1 MNDTATDTARAKAP
15 TDPAVSDGAPA
26 SGHGLPASPETAAT
40 LAARRATRRRRFA
53 WFFGVLAIVALGAA
67 LYWFIVGR
75 FSEETDDAYVAGNV
89 VQIAAQIQGTVTDV
103 LVADTQQV
111 KAGQALVR
119 LDDAE
124 AAAAFA
130 QAQAQ
135 LAQAVRQV
143 ANTRLSM
150 QTYEQTVK
158 AREADLKLAQQA
170 YRARAGASVEVVAPE
185 ELARAKSSLANAQAA
200 LAGAQAQREA
210 ARALGSERPVGQNP
224 AVQQAA
230 AQFKLAYRNLKRTT
244 IVSPVDGTVGQ
255 RSVQIGQQ
263 VGPGVPLMSVVQ
275 LRQVWVEA
283 NFKEGQLR
291 HMRVG
296 QPVRL
301 ESDLYGARVTYHGRV
316 EGFSAGTGSAFSML
330 PSQNAAG
337 NWIKEGQ
344 LRHMRVGQPV
354 RLESD
359 LYGARVTYH
368 GRVEGFSA
376 GTGSA
381 FSMLPSQNAAGN
393 WIKVVQRLPVVISL
407 EPSELAA
414 HPLRV
419 GLSMRATVQTKAR
432 GGHLLDGD
440 APLPAQRT
448 RVHEMHAGEA
458 EAAAEAVIRANDGGQ

>member
-1 MNDTATDTARAKAP
+1 MNDTATDTAHAKAP
-15 TDPAVSDGAPA
+15 TDPAVSDSAPA

-135 LAQAVRQV
+135 
-143 ANTRLSM
+143 
-150 QTYEQTVK
+150 
-158 AREADLKLAQQA
+158 LAQQA

-337 NWIKEGQ
+337 NWIK
-344 LRHMRVGQPV
+344 
-354 RLESD
+354 
-359 LYGARVTYH
+359 
-368 GRVEGFSA
+368 
-376 GTGSA
+376 
-381 FSMLPSQNAAGN
+381 
-393 WIKVVQRLPVVISL
+393 VVQRLPVVISL

>member
-200 LAGAQAQREA
+200 LAGAQ
-210 ARALGSERPVGQNP
+210 
-224 AVQQAA
+224 
-230 AQFKLAYRNLKRTT
+230 
-244 IVSPVDGTVGQ
+244 
-255 RSVQIGQQ
+255 
-263 VGPGVPLMSVVQ
+263 
-275 LRQVWVEA
+275 
-283 NFKEGQLR
+283 
-291 HMRVG
+291 
-296 QPVRL
+296 
-301 ESDLYGARVTYHGRV
+301 
-316 EGFSAGTGSAFSML
+316 
-330 PSQNAAG
+330 
-337 NWIKEGQ
+337 
-344 LRHMRVGQPV
+344 
-354 RLESD
+354 
-359 LYGARVTYH
+359 
-368 GRVEGFSA
+368 
-376 GTGSA
+376 
-381 FSMLPSQNAAGN
+381 
-393 WIKVVQRLPVVISL
+393 
-407 EPSELAA
+407 
-414 HPLRV
+414 
-419 GLSMRATVQTKAR
+419 
-432 GGHLLDGD
+432 
-440 APLPAQRT
+440 
-448 RVHEMHAGEA
+448 
-458 EAAAEAVIRANDGGQ
+458 